1 MNRKPLVTRFH
12 LALFGLLAAIT
23 AVAFVKI
30 KADVGLPVH
39 WGLDGTPDRIWPRN
53 QALLVLPAIGVVL
66 IGLFAVIGQFAAKE
80 QVEPGRHVAEAMLSA
95 LLGLLCLL
103 QFSLILI
110 GVGSDIDMVRIVTF
124 GLAALLL
131 VLGSVLPGSEPNAYA
146 GIRLPWTMKD
156 PRNWAATHR
165 LTGVL
170 FIVAGLGLA
179 AVAWLLPSPADM
191 LPAIGVAIF
200 APLLVGVIFSLVRR

>member
-12 LALFGLLAAIT
+12 LALIGLLAAIT

-53 QALLVLPAIGVVL
+53 QALLVLPAIGVL
-66 IGLFAVIGQFAAKE
+66 LTGLFAAIGQFAAAE
-80 QVEPGRHVAEAMLSA
+80 QVEASRHIAEAMLSA

-103 QFSLILI
+103 QFALILI

-124 GLAALLL
+124 GLAALLV
-131 VLGSVLPGSEPNAYA
+131 VLGAVLPGSEPNAYA
-146 GIRLPWTMKD
+146 GLRLPWTMKD

-165 LTGVL
+165 LSGAL
-170 FIVAGLGLA
+170 FIIAGVGLA
-179 AVAWLLPSPADM
+179 AVAWLWPDPADM
-191 LPAIGVAIF
+191 LPAIGIAIF
-200 APLLVGVIFSLVRR
+200 APLLVGGIFSLLWR